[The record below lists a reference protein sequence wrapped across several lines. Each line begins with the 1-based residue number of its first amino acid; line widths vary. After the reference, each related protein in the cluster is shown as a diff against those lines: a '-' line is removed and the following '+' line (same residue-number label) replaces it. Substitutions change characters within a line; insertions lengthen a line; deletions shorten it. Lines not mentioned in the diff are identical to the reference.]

1 MRMEDTA
8 QGSKCTEIYNG
19 ETGRNAYT
27 RGVKHQKDYSKKEE
41 GSAMWKHC
49 VTHHKGVKQRF
60 EMRVKDR
67 SRNDATKRQI
77 LEAVRI
83 ERTEQENRMNS
94 RGEWGTNRVPR
105 IEIARE

>member
-1 MRMEDTA
+1 
-8 QGSKCTEIYNG
+8 
-19 ETGRNAYT
+19 
-27 RGVKHQKDYSKKEE
+27 
-41 GSAMWKHC
+41 MWKHC
-49 VTHHKGVKQRF
+49 VTHHKGAKQRF

-77 LEAVRI
+77 LEGVRI

-105 IEIARE
+105 IEISREYNRHNDVRMKM